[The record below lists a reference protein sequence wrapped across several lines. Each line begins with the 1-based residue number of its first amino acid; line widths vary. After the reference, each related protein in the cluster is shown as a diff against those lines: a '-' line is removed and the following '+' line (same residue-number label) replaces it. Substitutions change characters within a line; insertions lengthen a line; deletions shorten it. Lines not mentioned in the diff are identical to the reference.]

1 MHLYMDVTT
10 WYLEQTS
17 RSDLLPARPPEVE
30 VDIVRAE
37 VVSPE
42 FSRFLNTAVGG
53 DWHWTNRLP
62 WTWQQWAD
70 WLDRGVETW
79 VAYHRGTPAGYAELL
94 PGDDAAVEIA
104 SFGLLSWAV
113 GKGWAATSSR
123 PVRPAPGI
131 SPSGSRTGS
140 PPGGCGCTPAP
151 STARSRSPTTG
162 HGGSGST
169 TAGSTRPATNTRA
182 PPQAHGR
189 EPAPVTT
196 GRPISRPRT
205 AGGPE
210 LSGGV
215 SMVSIRGAAS
225 DHGDR
230 G

>member
-113 GKGWAATSSR
+113 GKGVGGHLLQAGTARAWDLTERQPDREPTRRVWLHTCSLDSPVALANYRARGFRVYDSR
-123 PVRPAPGI
+123 INAPGDEYEGPAPG
-131 SPSGSRTGS
+131 PW
-140 PPGGCGCTPAP
+140 PG
-151 STARSRSPTTG
+151 
-162 HGGSGST
+162 
-169 TAGSTRPATNTRA
+169 AG
-182 PPQAHGR
+182 
-189 EPAPVTT
+189 
-196 GRPISRPRT
+196 PRHH
-205 AGGPE
+205 
-210 LSGGV
+210 
-215 SMVSIRGAAS
+215 RAS
-225 DHGDR
+225 DLPPADSR
-230 G
+230 RS